1 MTPYIQ
7 KKLQSR
13 FDKLLAVLEKQCQ
26 KTCRPMGFDYPFYHE
41 PAKIPADHFQD
52 CDEKKTP
59 SSKLTKYKLL
69 FWITFESLIMKF
81 MTKKKKFSAMKFS
94 IYTILTTCK
103 IATIF
108 NFIFCKYFLIWT
120 IYVNGRLKT
129 KTVRLTLSWI

>member
-1 MTPYIQ
+1 MCNHNNGKALICDPIYP

-52 CDEKKTP
+52 CDENKK
-59 SSKLTKYKLL
+59 KRYKDPELDAHGIQT
-69 FWITFESLIMKF
+69 FISYKWVFITFESLIMKYT
-81 MTKKKKFSAMKFS
+81 MIKKKFSAMKFS

-108 NFIFCKYFLIWT
+108 NFIFCK
-120 IYVNGRLKT
+120 
-129 KTVRLTLSWI
+129 

>member
-52 CDEKKTP
+52 CDEKTS
-59 SSKLTKYKLL
+59 SSKLTKYKVL

-81 MTKKKKFSAMKFS
+81 MTKKKKFLAMKFS

-120 IYVNGRLKT
+120 IYVNGRPGPPDPT
-129 KTVRLTLSWI
+129 SWI